1 MFKICRHS
9 LFFYGGLY
17 VRGGDSSS
25 LELGRVTHMFEGY
38 VIGWGWS
45 YSAKLAVLCVVVVVE
60 KASGIHPRVVHTLRQ
75 LDELCVDVTVRT

>member
-1 MFKICRHS
+1 
-9 LFFYGGLY
+9 
-17 VRGGDSSS
+17 
-25 LELGRVTHMFEGY
+25 MFEGY